1 MAISAA
7 ALARIDQE
15 LERIGLLFEHDR
27 VHPSFTAIAAGEPI
41 AGSWWG
47 HARGHDIYEALHRF
61 HEGSGALS
69 AKLVNGKVT
78 YVHRRLWPELLALA
92 RADVARR
99 REGLSPLARSLAVQV
114 EREGLLRAHVLARAG
129 LAGAAELNAA
139 FKELEARLL
148 VYGDSEHT
156 DSGAHARTAESWS
169 HFCER
174 LQYSCVDADSGPAR
188 LALEQ
193 AARELTRGGKK
204 AAKLGL

>member
-7 ALARIDQE
+7 ALARIEQE
-15 LERIGLLFEHDR
+15 LERIGLLFERDR

-78 YVHRRLWPELLALA
+78 YMHRRLWPELLALA
-92 RADVARR
+92 RANVARR
-99 REGLSPLARSLAVQV
+99 REGLSPLARSLAAQV

-148 VYGDSEHT
+148 VYGDGRRS
-156 DSGAHARTAESWS
+156 ARART
-169 HFCER
+169 R
-174 LQYSCVDADSGPAR
+174 AR
-188 LALEQ
+188 PRAGLTSASACGTAALMPIPN
-193 AARELTRGGKK
+193 ARASRSNRPH
-204 AAKLGL
+204 AS